1 MNAEVIFEVLLWLI
15 YSGSGPQVLSMVVIG
30 KKSMPPQFV
39 AVLDNIRS
47 LHNVGSIFRTA
58 DGAGVEKLYLCGMTG
73 TPPRAEIRK
82 AALGAEETV
91 AWEYCATTREA
102 LQQLRVQG
110 YHLVAVERA
119 ESSLDF
125 RAAQYQFPLALVVG
139 HEFEGIAPEILAEC
153 DLLVALPMAGRKHSL
168 NVAVAFGIAAYEV
181 GNRMKS
187 I

>member
-1 MNAEVIFEVLLWLI
+1 ML
-15 YSGSGPQVLSMVVIG
+15 
-30 KKSMPPQFV
+30 PQFV

-82 AALGAEETV
+82 AALGAEESV
-91 AWEYCATTREA
+91 AWEYFATTQDA
-102 LQQLRVQG
+102 LRHLRAQG
-110 YHLVAVERA
+110 YQLVAVERA
-119 ESSLDF
+119 ESSVDF
-125 RAAQYQFPLALVVG
+125 RAAHYAFPLALVIG
-139 HEFEGIAPEILAEC
+139 HEYEGIPADVLQAC
-153 DLLVALPMAGRKHSL
+153 DNIVALPMYGRKHSL

-181 GNRMKS
+181 KRRL